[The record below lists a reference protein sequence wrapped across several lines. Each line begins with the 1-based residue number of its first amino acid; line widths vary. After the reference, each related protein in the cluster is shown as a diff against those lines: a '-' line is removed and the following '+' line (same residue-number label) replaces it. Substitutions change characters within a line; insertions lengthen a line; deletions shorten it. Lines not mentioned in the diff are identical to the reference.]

1 MDIVSRVA
9 ARFCFRRALEVGRG
23 VFTEENLKIHRY
35 RDHLRITDMTFA
47 GKRGKTVK
55 SLVVNPQYLQDALA
69 NKVLDQAVKAI
80 EGKNYAQA
88 KAKLEELADKYP
100 GLLKLEEATARG
112 VDVEP
117 MGTPID
123 LEKKFPDG
131 TIISINST
139 PHEFLVKN
147 SVVMR
152 APGKPADG
160 FRQDTLY
167 SNVKK
172 QDGVIFYAWA
182 KDNVSK
188 LANMT
193 MDDLRKTW
201 DSLGVQYD
209 YH

>member
-1 MDIVSRVA
+1 MDIVARVA
-9 ARFCFRRALEVGRG
+9 ARFCFRQALEVGRG

-35 RDHLRITDMTFA
+35 ADHLRITDMTFA

-55 SLVVNPQYLQDALA
+55 SLVVSPKYLKEDLA
-69 NKVLDQAVKAI
+69 QRVLQQAVKAI

-88 KAKLEELADKYP
+88 KAKLEDLTDQYP
-100 GLLKLEEATARG
+100 GLMTLTEGSARG

-131 TIISINST
+131 AIISINST

-167 SNVKK
+167 SNRKK

-193 MDDLRKTW
+193 IHDLTKLW
-201 DSLGVQYD
+201 DSLGVGYD